1 MIEVLD
7 AISAARC
14 NFRRTSGEVESVR
27 IFGDPHLIRMSA
39 GSLDARTVVVVPMM
53 QVVVSQA
60 LASAHVD

>member
-39 GSLDARTVVVVPMM
+39 GSLDARTAIVVPMIH
-53 QVVVSQA
+53 VVVSEA
-60 LASAHVD
+60 LAGANID

>member
-39 GSLDARTVVVVPMM
+39 GSLDARTIVVVPMM